1 MNQLSGSSKTP
12 KTARGKRTRDKLLRA
27 AEIEFGD
34 KGFHS
39 AAISGITHRAGVAL
53 GTFYTYYESKE
64 EIFHDLVT
72 YMSQRTRRWI
82 GERVSGAPDRMA
94 AERLGIEA
102 YIEFAKQPPSNW
114 VGDKNVPRFLL
125 RQGERVPNTDWR
137 PYVQAGGEFVVSQ
150 AALQSLFSVLSSF
163 FNFLIQESYI
173 SANPVAQ
180 IRQKSKF
187 LRKQQSQ
194 GKIRRPQGFWRNLPA
209 VYVPQR

>member
-102 YIEFAKQPPSNW
+102 YIEFARRHKGIYRIITEAEFVANDAYREHYESFADAYRDNLEKA
-114 VGDKNVPRFLL
+114 GDSGDIRKGDYETWTWAIMGIAVFLGMKYTEWDDNVPAA
-125 RQGERVPNTDWR
+125 RVAEIVTDLIANGIR
-137 PYVQAGGEFVVSQ
+137 P
-150 AALQSLFSVLSSF
+150 
-163 FNFLIQESYI
+163 
-173 SANPVAQ
+173 
-180 IRQKSKF
+180 R
-187 LRKQQSQ
+187 
-194 GKIRRPQGFWRNLPA
+194 
-209 VYVPQR
+209 